1 MEDIKTT
8 YVVVRIDYINHT
20 KQVSDE
26 EDKSYVADIMIDDAL
41 SHKQTIESG
50 IEIINIENC
59 GINE

>member
-41 SHKQTIESG
+41 SHKHTIESG